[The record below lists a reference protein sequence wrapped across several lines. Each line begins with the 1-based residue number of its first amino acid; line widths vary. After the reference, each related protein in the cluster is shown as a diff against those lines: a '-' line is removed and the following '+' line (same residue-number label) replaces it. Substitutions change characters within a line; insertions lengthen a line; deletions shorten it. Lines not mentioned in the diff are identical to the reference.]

1 MGAKRAAYGK
11 HPTYHGVRCRYGK
24 WVTEIREPRKES
36 RIWLG
41 AYPTGGRG
49 LRRRRLCWEKDTTK
63 KRIKNTMETN
73 NKHKIKNT
81 LGKIFRLETCIN
93 TFLKTIFAPSSQNSA
108 TSQDFPGEVA
118 SRPAPTTASPAAIH
132 AAAKDAAA
140 SLLGK
145 ARVETSEAVAL
156 HGLGNDASEFVDD
169 ESMFNMPQL
178 LVNMAEGM
186 LLSPPAWSAH
196 HSPEVLEWE
205 SLWSYQ

>member
-1 MGAKRAAYGK
+1 MGAERAASGK
-11 HPTYHGVRCRYGK
+11 HPTYHGVRCRNGK

-41 AYPTGGRG
+41 TYPTAEMAAVAYDVAAYALRG
-49 LRRRRLCWEKDTTK
+49 ADAVL
-63 KRIKNTMETN
+63 N
-73 NKHKIKNT
+73 
-81 LGKIFRLETCIN
+81 
-93 TFLKTIFAPSSQNSA
+93 
-108 TSQDFPGEVA
+108 FPGEVA
-118 SRPAPTTASPAAIH
+118 SRPAPTTASPAAIR

-145 ARVETSEAVAL
+145 ARVEASEAVAL

-186 LLSPPAWSAH
+186 LLSPPTWSAH